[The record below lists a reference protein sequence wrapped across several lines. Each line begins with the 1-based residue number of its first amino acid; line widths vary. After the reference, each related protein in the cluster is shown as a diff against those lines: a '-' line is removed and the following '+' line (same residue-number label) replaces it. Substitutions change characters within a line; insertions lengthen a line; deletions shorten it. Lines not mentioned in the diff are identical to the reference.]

1 MPQIFKRTSWRKAK
15 NAIGFTRLRR
25 DFGVAGIAIDP
36 RNTAVIESDMSVG
49 YCGHAGIFYL
59 MINKAELVTRLWWM
73 RRLIRTCGL
82 KTVTIH

>member
-1 MPQIFKRTSWRKAK
+1 MGMLEMSLLWAPAMGDLIQRNLDHFCCS
-15 NAIGFTRLRR
+15 
-25 DFGVAGIAIDP
+25 VVDP